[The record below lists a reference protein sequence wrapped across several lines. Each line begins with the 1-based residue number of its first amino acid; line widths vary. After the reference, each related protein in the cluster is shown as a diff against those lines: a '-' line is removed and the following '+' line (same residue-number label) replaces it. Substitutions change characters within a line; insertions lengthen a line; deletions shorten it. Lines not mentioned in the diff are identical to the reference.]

1 MNLSARAS
9 WYPLCIILAYC
20 SLAVAQSYP
29 TKPIRI
35 IVPLAPGGG
44 GDVIT
49 RVIGQKISEG
59 LKQAVVVENRAGAAT
74 IIGTEIVARS
84 PADGYTLLMATS
96 SHGINPS
103 LRKLPFRP
111 IEDFS
116 GVSLI
121 AVQPL
126 MLAVHPSVPAKT
138 VNELIKLAKTRPGQL
153 NFASNGNA
161 SVGHLSSELLNL
173 MAGIKLV
180 HIGYK
185 GSGPALNDLLAGQ
198 VDVMFTTPVTTIPF
212 VRQGKL
218 RALAMSSLKRSPAMP
233 ELPTMAEA
241 ALPGFESEAWYAI
254 LAPAGIPAAVA
265 TTLSGEIAKAV
276 QTRDVK
282 DRLGGQG
289 VDLIGSTPQ
298 EALRRVQTEVTRWS
312 KVIRQAKIKAD

>member
-1 MNLSARAS
+1 MSARAS

-44 GDVIT
+44 GDIIT